1 MNVSKIYAIGS
12 IVKIIANRIKSIILL
27 RRITIKGN
35 RMTNNKKDLSERD
48 LKGEKVDILAFSS
61 LTALMLVLALSFYND
76 IKTDSSPRVM
86 KALTGWCALGTCI
99 SSASLGK
106 SIKDYRQIKREIA
119 NKVNEK
125 QK

>member
-1 MNVSKIYAIGS
+1 MAD
-12 IVKIIANRIKSIILL
+12 
-27 RRITIKGN
+27 
-35 RMTNNKKDLSERD
+35 NKKTYKKSNLHSEKID
-48 LKGEKVDILAFSS
+48 VCAYSV
-61 LTALMLVLALSFYND
+61 LTALLLFLTISFYKD

-99 SSASLGK
+99 SGASLGK

-119 NKVNEK
+119 NKVNAK